1 MINKQLP
8 TNKGDVIMMIKKT
21 MSILIVLVLVFF
33 AVVHGKDTKNE
44 AVSGTAANKKIFIIG
59 TTALFKD
66 IVLAAKDDFEK
77 SGCKLEVKVF
87 DDAISPNVAL
97 KEGSIDAT
105 FHQNAPYLVQ
115 YNKENG
121 TDIVQYG
128 KGLVTT
134 FYGLYSKK
142 IKNLSELKN
151 GAKISVPNDA
161 SNRIRALKMLEKI
174 RLIKLNPNVALPTKL
189 DIAEN
194 PKKLEI
200 IEMDGWSIINTLV
213 DVDCGATSSSV
224 AVLGNV
230 DPKTAIAT
238 DGSDKTGEYA
248 MILAVNRDKTG
259 DKLTKLLYDSF
270 RTKNVK
276 KALAEKYHDGIVP
289 LF

>member
-1 MINKQLP
+1 MTIR
-8 TNKGDVIMMIKKT
+8 KT
-21 MSILIVLVLVFF
+21 ISLILALMLVFL
-33 AVVHGKDTKNE
+33 ATACGKNTE
-44 AVSGTAANKKIFIIG
+44 TAADSTNAPEKKIYIVG

-66 IVLAAKDDFEK
+66 ILLAAQGDFEEK

-105 FHQNAPYLVQ
+105 FHQNGPYLVQ
-115 YNKENG
+115 YNKDRG
-121 TDIVQYG
+121 TDLTQYE

-134 FYGLYSKK
+134 FYGLYSNK
-142 IKNLSELKN
+142 IKNISELKD

-161 SNRIRALKMLEKI
+161 SNRVRALKMLDKLG
-174 RLIKLNPNVALPTKL
+174 LIKIKPGVALPTKL

-200 IEMDGWSIINTLV
+200 IEMDGWSIINTLA

-224 AVLGNV
+224 AVQAKI

-238 DGSDKTGEYA
+238 DGSQETGEYA
-248 MILAVNRDKTG
+248 IILVVNKDKTG
-259 DKLTKLLYDSF
+259 DKLTQQLYDSI
-270 RTKNVK
+270 RSDSVK
-276 KALAEKYHDGIVP
+276 KTLAETYKGGIIP

>member
-1 MINKQLP
+1 MTLR
-8 TNKGDVIMMIKKT
+8 KT
-21 MSILIVLVLVFF
+21 ISLLFVLMLVLL
-33 AVVHGKDTKNE
+33 AAACGKDTKNE
-44 AVSGTAANKKIFIIG
+44 AAGGAAVEKKTYIIG

-115 YNKENG
+115 YNKERG
-121 TDIVQYG
+121 TDLAQYE

-134 FYGLYSKK
+134 FYGLYSNK
-142 IKNLSELKN
+142 IKNLSELKE

-161 SNRIRALKMLEKI
+161 SNRVRALKMLEK
-174 RLIKLNPNVALPTKL
+174 LGFIKLKPDVALPTKL

-200 IEMDGWSIINTLV
+200 IEMDGWSIINTLA

-224 AVLGNV
+224 AVQGKL

-238 DGSDKTGEYA
+238 DGTQETGEYA
-248 MILAVNRDKTG
+248 MILVVNSDKTG

-270 RTKNVK
+270 RTENVK
-276 KALAEKYHDGIVP
+276 KALAEKYQGGIVP

>member
-1 MINKQLP
+1 MTIR
-8 TNKGDVIMMIKKT
+8 KT
-21 MSILIVLVLVFF
+21 IPFILILMLLFLVT
-33 AVVHGKDTKNE
+33 ACGKDTK
-44 AVSGTAANKKIFIIG
+44 TAADNATAPEKKTYIVG

-105 FHQNAPYLVQ
+105 LHQNEPYLVQ
-115 YNKENG
+115 YNKERG
-121 TDIVQYG
+121 TDLAKYE

-134 FYGLYSKK
+134 FYGLYSNK
-142 IKNLSELKN
+142 IKNISELKN

-161 SNRIRALKMLEKI
+161 SNRARALKMLEKI
-174 RLIKLNPNVALPTKL
+174 GLIKIKPGIEFPTKL

-194 PKKLEI
+194 PKNLEI
-200 IEMDGWSIINTLV
+200 IEMDGWSIINTLA

-224 AVLGNV
+224 AVQAKM
-230 DPKTAIAT
+230 DPKSAIAT
-238 DGSDKTGEYA
+238 DGTQETGEYA
-248 MILAVNRDKTG
+248 IILVVNKEKTG
-259 DKLTKLLYDSF
+259 DKLTKLLYDSL
-270 RTKNVK
+270 RTDNVK
-276 KALAEKYHDGIVP
+276 KALDEKYKGGILP